1 VGFVARYQSSI
12 MPESSKQRG
21 VESIN
26 NKREEIP
33 RSVEKRKEEKNRSS
47 RRRSGEIIM
56 LMRGWPCR
64 WLVSLPICV

>member
-47 RRRSGEIIM
+47 RRRSGEIMM
-56 LMRGWPCR
+56 LMRG
-64 WLVSLPICV
+64 